1 MYLSRHACIV
11 VSTCLYQRTDL
22 HRSVFGHVQI
32 SINPSTRVIIYQNQ
46 CSCNPHRVR
55 EVFENCLDLPVL
67 TCIVVGIYYGL
78 TIIIVSL
85 ATGMTVFTLNI
96 HHKGLRGHP
105 VSPIIRKIFFGV
117 FARVMCVKMDGDYN
131 RNSSKVMVNFL
142 HSYFFFF
149 CV

>member
-67 TCIVVGIYYGL
+67 TCTYLYRCRYILRPDHHHRVPSHRYDRLHPQHPPQGPQGSPRL
-78 TIIIVSL
+78 TDHPK
-85 ATGMTVFTLNI
+85 NI
-96 HHKGLRGHP
+96 LW
-105 VSPIIRKIFFGV
+105 
-117 FARVMCVKMDGDYN
+117 RV
-131 RNSSKVMVNFL
+131 R
-142 HSYFFFF
+142 
-149 CV
+149 